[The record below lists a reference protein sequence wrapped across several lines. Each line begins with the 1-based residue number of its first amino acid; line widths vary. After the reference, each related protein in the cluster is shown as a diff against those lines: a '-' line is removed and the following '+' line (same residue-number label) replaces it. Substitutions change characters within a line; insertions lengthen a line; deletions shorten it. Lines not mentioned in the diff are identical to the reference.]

1 MPGLGE
7 GAKITKPDGSR
18 WYSDEFDRIK
28 LSIEIVEENW
38 RWFEEWFEIIKQTK
52 NENNTS

>member
-7 GAKITKPDGSR
+7 GAKVTKPDGSR

-28 LSIEIVEENW
+28 LSAEIVEENW
-38 RWFEEWFEIIKQTK
+38 RWFEKCFEVIK
-52 NENNTS
+52 